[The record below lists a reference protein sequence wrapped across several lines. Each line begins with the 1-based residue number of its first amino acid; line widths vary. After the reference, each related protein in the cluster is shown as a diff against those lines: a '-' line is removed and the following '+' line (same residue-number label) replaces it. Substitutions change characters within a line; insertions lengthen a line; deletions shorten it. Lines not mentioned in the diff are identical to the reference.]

1 MDKCGLLTLVGIR
14 NNDCFVAAAWLKGDG
29 RVGWILPR
37 DNNESESEPSLGRS
51 QDFKPFRGCWTT
63 PAGPPSQETRNG
75 RCLIYQEARSKGLM
89 QEEREFAQFLGSVLK
104 QHCYQGPQQI
114 GTWQVLNSKEESGSL
129 CCWQQDWSERL
140 IINCMF
146 SFLYYS
152 LDGYLS
158 LCIIMNKLFL
168 YKLVIFITVF
178 DVLVH
183 GFYTG

>member
-1 MDKCGLLTLVGIR
+1 MIVLLQLHDWRVTGELDEFCRGTTMRASQVLAEVRTLNHLEGVGRLLLGLHRRRQEMAGVWFTRKPGLNGLCKR
-14 NNDCFVAAAWLKGDG
+14 
-29 RVGWILPR
+29 
-37 DNNESESEPSLGRS
+37 SESLLNFWVP
-51 QDFKPFRGCWTT
+51 
-63 PAGPPSQETRNG
+63 
-75 RCLIYQEARSKGLM
+75 
-89 QEEREFAQFLGSVLK
+89 VLK

-129 CCWQQDWSERL
+129 CCGQQDWSERL

-158 LCIIMNKLFL
+158 FCIILNKLFL
-168 YKLVIFITVF
+168 YKLIIFITVF